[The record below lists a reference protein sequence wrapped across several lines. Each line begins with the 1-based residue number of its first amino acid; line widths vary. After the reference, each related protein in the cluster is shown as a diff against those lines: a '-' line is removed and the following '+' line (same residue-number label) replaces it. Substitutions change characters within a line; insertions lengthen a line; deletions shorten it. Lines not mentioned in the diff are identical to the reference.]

1 MTTETPEAIKA
12 RKLLQLEALL
22 EALAVEERDLSK
34 AFYHG
39 WILSAAMELWDRGVL
54 TQEERQ
60 SIEGRVKAILKREE
74 EAEQAS

>member
-1 MTTETPEAIKA
+1 MTSETPEAIKA

-60 SIEGRVKAILKREE
+60 AIEGRVKALLKGED
-74 EAEQAS
+74 AEQAC

>member
-1 MTTETPEAIKA
+1 MTIETPEAIKA

-60 SIEGRVKAILKREE
+60 SIEGRVKAILKGE

>member
-1 MTTETPEAIKA
+1 MTSETPEAIKA
-12 RKLLQLEALL
+12 RKLVQLEALL

-39 WILSAAMELWDRGVL
+39 WILSAALELWDRGVL

-60 SIEGRVKAILKREE
+60 AIEGRVKALLKGE
-74 EAEQAS
+74 